1 MDDIDPEDRDVETY
15 ERVVDIFR
23 KADRNGD
30 GQIDQLEFA
39 AVFMGLRPGVWTY
52 EKLAKMWSQADV
64 NHDGTISYEE
74 FASWLFLGSVDQE
87 AFCEEMGTDLPSR
100 PVTRGQ
106 VEETEK
112 AGAAHGLP
120 LEVEE
125 TEKAG
130 APTAADGELRPESP
144 LYRVE
149 LPRERGSSLEVS
161 STGLLACGCQS
172 GFVYLLELENGHQ
185 FKALVPPES
194 SRRADHPQANAVR
207 FSPNGDKLAVAADVL
222 HIWTSTRHIAQG
234 VSPGTYLG
242 NLAYNRKQI
251 IRDCGWGNGEQNVVA
266 AMGDASKI
274 WTLEMP
280 NPTQVKGKITSVLRP
295 KRPYNVNACCYIG
308 PDEVISAGA
317 DKRFTVWKD
326 GGRAGWRTTPAS
338 SGHEGHIHSCC
349 ASPCGRFLLTT
360 SSDRTPQVTD
370 LENKKPLQRLVGHE
384 DWVTTGTFCVGIA
397 DSRVPPPLLVAT
409 GSNDKTAR
417 VWDVQ
422 SGRCLARVDTEAWVT
437 GVALVA
443 TDGTSLRLLT
453 LHAANLDAWDLSS
466 LLQHR

>member
-1 MDDIDPEDRDVETY
+1 MEDVDPEDRDVETY
-15 ERVVDIFR
+15 EKVVDIFR

-87 AFCEEMGTDLPSR
+87 AFCEELGTDLPSGMPSPQSR
-100 PVTRGQ
+100 PLAQGEAEEDDAPKRRG
-106 VEETEK
+106 
-112 AGAAHGLP
+112 ALI
-120 LEVEE
+120 
-125 TEKAG
+125 
-130 APTAADGELRPESP
+130 APEGEFWPERP
-144 LYRVE
+144 LYRAD
-149 LPRERGSSLEVS
+149 LPREIGSSLEVS
-161 STGLLACGCQS
+161 SAGLIACGCQS
-172 GFVYLLELENGHQ
+172 GFVYLLELESGHQ

-194 SRRADHPQANAVR
+194 SRRADHPEVNAVR
-207 FSPNGDKLAVAADVL
+207 FSPNGDRLAVGADVL
-222 HIWTSTRHIAQG
+222 HLWTSTRHVNKSVA
-234 VSPGTYLG
+234 PGTYLG
-242 NLAYNRKQI
+242 SLAHNRKHT
-251 IRDCGWGNGEQNVVA
+251 IRDCAWRNDELNMVA

-280 NPTQVKGKITSVLRP
+280 TTTQVKGKITSVLRP
-295 KRPYNVNACCYIG
+295 KRPYLVNACCYVG

-317 DKRFTVWKD
+317 DKRFTIWKD
-326 GGRAGWRTTPAS
+326 GGRAGWRTAPAP
-338 SGHEGHIHSCC
+338 SGHDGHIHCCC

-360 SSDRTPQVTD
+360 SSDRTPQVMD
-370 LENKKPLQRLVGHE
+370 LESKKPLQRLVGHE
-384 DWVTTGTFCVGIA
+384 DWVTTGAFCVGLA
-397 DSRVPPPLLVAT
+397 DHRVPPPLLVAT

-417 VWDVQ
+417 VWDAQ
-422 SGRCLARVDTEAWVT
+422 SGRCLARVATEDDVT

-443 TDGTSLRLLT
+443 ADGSSLRLLT
-453 LHAANLDAWDLSS
+453 LHAQGLDAWDLSP